1 MAVTVLSKAFDLSG
15 QVAVVTGGASG
26 IGAATSSLLA
36 EAGAAVVVG
45 DIDRPGAERT
55 AEQIIKQGGQ
65 SVGVDVDVTDRSAVD
80 RLVDRGVET
89 FGQVDI
95 MCNVAGVPSDGLV
108 SDVTEAELDR
118 VLAINLKG
126 VFFGCQAAM
135 RVMRPRRRGVII
147 NVSSTGIDVPVPGN
161 AVYAITK
168 AGVAMLSMVLATE
181 AGPDGIRVNAIAP
194 GATITNFSQR
204 HLYDDQGNISQD
216 RFDDFVT
223 RMKSFSPLDAV
234 GEAVDQALLILY
246 LASPAAKF
254 ATGNI
259 FRVNGGQAAAW

>member
-1 MAVTVLSKAFDLSG
+1 VSILSKAFDLSG

-26 IGAATSSLLA
+26 ISEATCTVLG

-45 DIDRPGAERT
+45 DLDEKGAVRT
-55 AEQIIKQGGQ
+55 AEQIAEQGGRAVG
-65 SVGVDVDVTDRSAVD
+65 VGVDVTSKTAVD
-80 RLVDRGVET
+80 ALVDAGVDA
-89 FGQVDI
+89 FGAVDI

-108 SDVTEAELDR
+108 CDVTEAELDR

-135 RVMRPRRRGVII
+135 RVMQPRGSGVII

-161 AVYAITK
+161 ATYAISK
-168 AGVAMLSMVLATE
+168 AGVAMLSMILATE
-181 AGPDGIRVNAIAP
+181 AGPHGIRVNAIAP
-194 GATITNFSQR
+194 CATITNFSQR
-204 HLYDDQGNISQD
+204 HLYDEQGNISQD
-216 RFDDFVT
+216 RFDDFIT
-223 RMKSFSPLDAV
+223 RMKSYSPLDTV